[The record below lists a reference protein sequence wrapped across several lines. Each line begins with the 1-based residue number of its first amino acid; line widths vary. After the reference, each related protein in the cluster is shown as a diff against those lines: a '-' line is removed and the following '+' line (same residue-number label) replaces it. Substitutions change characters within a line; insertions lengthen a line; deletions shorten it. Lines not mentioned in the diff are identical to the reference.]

1 MISRPDSHYFPS
13 YLLQCTFIYL
23 QLNDVVTYF
32 RCIQFVIV
40 LFGKKNA
47 VALHEN
53 KVQALGRYLGWKM
66 LEKKIRPMQC
76 GIFQGCNY
84 FNFSFCGKKRKYL
97 ILVGC
102 FRQRDI
108 VVNLD

>member
-53 KVQALGRYLGWKM
+53 KVQALGCYLGWKM
-66 LEKKIRPMQC
+66 LEKKNFQC
-76 GIFQGCNY
+76 NAVFFKDAIILIFL
-84 FNFSFCGKKRKYL
+84 FLFAAK
-97 ILVGC
+97 
-102 FRQRDI
+102 
-108 VVNLD
+108 

>member
-66 LEKKIRPMQC
+66 LEKKNFQC
-76 GIFQGCNY
+76 NAVFFKDAIILIFL
-84 FNFSFCGKKRKYL
+84 FAEKEKVLNFGWMF
-97 ILVGC
+97 
-102 FRQRDI
+102 
-108 VVNLD
+108 

>member
-47 VALHEN
+47 VALHEKQSSSFRTLFRMEDAGEKN
-53 KVQALGRYLGWKM
+53 FQCNAVFFKDAIILIFLFLFAEKNFGWM
-66 LEKKIRPMQC
+66 
-76 GIFQGCNY
+76 F
-84 FNFSFCGKKRKYL
+84 
-97 ILVGC
+97 
-102 FRQRDI
+102 
-108 VVNLD
+108 

>member
-1 MISRPDSHYFPS
+1 MHSICYS
-13 YLLQCTFIYL
+13 FIW
-23 QLNDVVTYF
+23 Q
-32 RCIQFVIV
+32 
-40 LFGKKNA
+40 KNA
-47 VALHEN
+47 VALNEN